1 MGATPMVGG
10 DREGRTTPRGRPKER
25 VVAGTP
31 AESGAWGYCV
41 HPSLLPT
48 IFAPSG
54 DVPASEPVK
63 QPTARKV

>member
-1 MGATPMVGG
+1 V
-10 DREGRTTPRGRPKER
+10 
-25 VVAGTP
+25 
-31 AESGAWGYCV
+31 WGYGV

-54 DVPASEPVK
+54 DPPAGDDRM

>member
-1 MGATPMVGG
+1 MGATPLIGG
-10 DREGRTTPRGRPKER
+10 RNEGRPAPRGRPKQAPAR
-25 VVAGTP
+25 ATP
-31 AESGAWGYCV
+31 AESGAWGYFV

-54 DVPASEPVK
+54 EVPSGEAEQ

>member
-1 MGATPMVGG
+1 MGATPMV
-10 DREGRTTPRGRPKER
+10 EGPGNRPALRGRPKQ
-25 VVAGTP
+25 APAKATP
-31 AESGAWGYCV
+31 AESGAWGYFV

-54 DVPASEPVK
+54 EVPSGEAEQ